1 MNWIYTICLIHTAK
15 NLTRAHELD
24 LYKNR
29 ILNRPELCVLYN
41 SLSCPKNI
49 KSERREFWKKKKKDG
64 GIAREKADS
73 IENCRCTK
81 DL

>member
-1 MNWIYTICLIHTAK
+1 
-15 NLTRAHELD
+15 
-24 LYKNR
+24 
-29 ILNRPELCVLYN
+29 LYN